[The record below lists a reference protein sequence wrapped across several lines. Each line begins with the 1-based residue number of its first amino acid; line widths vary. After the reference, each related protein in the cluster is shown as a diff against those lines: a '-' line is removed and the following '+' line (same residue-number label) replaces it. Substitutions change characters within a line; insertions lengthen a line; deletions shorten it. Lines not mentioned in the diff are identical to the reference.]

1 MQRPAETTYFRYP
14 APGHILRYA
23 RLALDGSSEG
33 LIDGLMPA
41 LPDLCD
47 AGGSVRLGAMALLVD
62 YAAGM
67 LAIQTVRPDWT
78 VTHDMALHLTG
89 LAPAEGELEA
99 TCRVVRAGKNNVVSE
114 TSVLTPGGQTEVARA
129 TVTFTRLPRRD
140 DTPKSTNDL
149 VINLTE
155 ADERPRVPLDEA
167 VGFRFSEP
175 GHHGGLHSVT
185 FDHVPFIY
193 NSLGAIQGGVV
204 TLALERGASW
214 SAECELGRPARTVDL
229 HLHYLALGKTGPF
242 QVRAE
247 VLRNTPHQVVS
258 RLALVDTGDND
269 RLLAFGVGA
278 AEPV

>member
-14 APGHILRYA
+14 APGHILRYV
-23 RLALDGSSEG
+23 RLALDGTHEG
-33 LIDGLMPA
+33 VIEGLMPA

-47 AGGSVRLGAMALLVD
+47 AGGSVRLGAIALLVD

-89 LAPAEGELEA
+89 LAPPEGELEA
-99 TCRVVRAGKNNVVSE
+99 TCRVIRAGKNNVISE
-114 TSVLTPGGQTEVARA
+114 TSVVTPGGVEVARA
-129 TVTFTRLPRRD
+129 SVTFTRVSRRE

-155 ADERPRVPLDEA
+155 TNERPRVTLDEA
-167 VGFRFSEP
+167 VGFRFSDP
-175 GHHGGLHSVT
+175 KGSAGRHSVT

-214 SAECELGRPARTVDL
+214 SAECELGGPARTVDL
-229 HLHYLALGKTGPF
+229 HLHYLALGKAGPF
-242 QVRAE
+242 EVRSE
-247 VLRNTPHQVVS
+247 VLRTTPQQVVS

-278 AEPV
+278 AERV